1 MIVRLLIPFIALL
14 LFFLESNFAL
24 FSPLEFNER
33 TVYLVPRF
41 LFLYLVFISVYYD
54 RKRAIQYGLVFGILF
69 DVFYLNLI
77 GLYTVLYP
85 LVCIIAGSTVRY
97 MHQHLATTIALA
109 IGLMGIF
116 EFVLYQF
123 FYFISYTSMPLD
135 VFFYDRLLPTIGAN
149 LLFLLMLGW
158 IFKYLI
164 SARLLQRVE

>member
-1 MIVRLLIPFIALL
+1 MIVRLLIPLIALV

-24 FSPLEFNER
+24 LSPLEFGDR

-41 LFLYLVFISVYYD
+41 LILYLIFISVYYD
-54 RKRAIQYGLVFGILF
+54 RKRAMQYGLIFGILF
-69 DVFYLNLI
+69 DVFYLNLV

-85 LVCIIAGSTVRY
+85 LICFIAGSTVRY
-97 MHQHLATTIALA
+97 MHQHLAMTTALA
-109 IGLMGIF
+109 IGLVSIF

-135 VFFYDRLLPTIGAN
+135 LFFYNRLLPTIGAN

-164 SARLLQRVE
+164 SARVLQRVE